1 MPQTT
6 PGDAAQLARLGQ
18 GMSRETA
25 CAAGN
30 MDASAFP
37 AWWQQQLTQ
46 RLPQLDGEQRAPVMD
61 AVTIQRDPRGVPHI
75 HARHDADLYFA
86 YGYAMAQDRLWQL
99 DYYRR
104 QAQGRLSE
112 ILGAEAQPM
121 ATGGALSALDRDI
134 VARTIGFQRIAQAQW
149 RVLEPQ
155 VRQRLEAFATGIN
168 QVRAES
174 LDNLPIEFALLD
186 YVPDPWHPADAL
198 AVWIEFQYYLTVR
211 LPVIIMPEIARHVL
225 GDGDLYQAYLQGEA
239 DDESILP
246 PGVTMPLQGAPV
258 GQTVGDPE
266 DSVGSNN
273 WVVAGQRT
281 ASGHPLLA
289 SDPHIAFNAISCW
302 YEVHLMDDAGL
313 NVAGAGYIGVPGVI
327 FGRNLDVAW
336 GVTNNI
342 CSQRDLY
349 RERTDP
355 EHPDRFWH
363 DGQWVKARTLTET
376 IEVKD
381 GDSRKLTVTFS
392 PNGPIVDH
400 LLPAVA
406 RSLGPVSLKWMGA
419 TLGPSGESR
428 RGGEI
433 GAMMQTNRARNCH
446 EFRQALQD
454 WRVPTFSLV
463 FADNQ
468 GHIGYQCTGRIPL
481 RSQWHRG
488 FREGWSA
495 DDAWQ
500 GVIPLAGMPALDDP
514 EPGWIRTANNR
525 TAHDDFPFPLSG
537 TWATGYRARR
547 IRQILEDNPQMTREA
562 CAQLQMDTLSCRAEE
577 CLPRLQ
583 TMLEDVQEARIQD
596 SLTLWADWN
605 RRMDPDTVGSTLF
618 ETFFYRWQQ
627 AVAAARFPAE
637 IASYVVDS
645 VAGLAVS
652 LLQADP
658 AGWFAP
664 GQRKATVIQ
673 ALQETWDKLAADLGP
688 DPADWQWGR
697 VHKIRLHHPLTYL
710 PIGREMLDQGG
721 QAVGGS
727 GITVCNTGMDP
738 TYMATIGA
746 NYRLVTELDAKAPV
760 LYATDAAGQSGHPG
774 SPHYCDQLSSWLE
787 GQLYALP
794 LAPSASGQTAQSRLV
809 LKPSPA

>member
-6 PGDAAQLARLGQ
+6 PSDAELLAQLGQ
-18 GMSRETA
+18 GISREAA
-25 CAAGN
+25 CAAHN
-30 MDASAFP
+30 MDPSAFD
-37 AWWQQQLTQ
+37 AWWQQQLSQ
-46 RLPQLDGEQRAPVMD
+46 RLPPLYGELPAPVVD
-61 AVTIQRDPRGVPHI
+61 SVTIQRDQRGVPHI
-75 HARHDADLYFA
+75 HASHEADLYLA

-112 ILGAEAQPM
+112 VLGADAQPM
-121 ATGGALSALDRDI
+121 ATGGAVRALDRDI

-149 RVLEPQ
+149 RVLDPQ
-155 VRQRLEAFATGIN
+155 VRQCLEAFATGIN
-168 QVRAES
+168 QVRVDS
-174 LDNLPIEFALLD
+174 LNNLPIEFALLD
-186 YVPDPWHPADAL
+186 YTPDPWHPADTL

-211 LPVIIMPEIARHVL
+211 LPVIIMPELARHVL

-246 PGVTMPLQGAPV
+246 PGLALPLPGDPV
-258 GQTVGDPE
+258 GRTVGDPE

-273 WVVAGQRT
+273 WVVSGQRT

-289 SDPHIAFNAISCW
+289 SDPHIAFNAVSCW

-355 EHPDRFWH
+355 RRPNRFWH
-363 DGQWVKARTLTET
+363 EGHWVHAKTLTET
-376 IEVKD
+376 IEVRD
-381 GDSRKLTVTFS
+381 GDPTELTVTFS

-400 LLPAVA
+400 LLPESA
-406 RSLGPVSLKWMGA
+406 RQLGPVSLKWMGA
-419 TLGPSGESR
+419 TLGPSGESQ

-446 EFRQALQD
+446 EFRRALQD

-463 FADNQ
+463 FADNL

-481 RSQWHRG
+481 RAQWHRG
-488 FREGWSA
+488 FREGGSEK
-495 DDAWQ
+495 DAWQ
-500 GVIPLAGMPALDDP
+500 GVIPFAGMPALEDP
-514 EPGWIRTANNR
+514 EQGWIRTANNR

-537 TWATGYRARR
+537 TWATGYRAQR
-547 IRQILEDNPQMTREA
+547 IRQILEDNSQMTREA
-562 CAQLQMDTLSCRAEE
+562 CAQLQMDTFSCRAEE
-577 CLPRLQ
+577 CLPALQ
-583 TMLEDVQEARIQD
+583 AMLQDIKEQRIQD
-596 SLTLWADWN
+596 SLVLWAQWN
-605 RRMDPDTVGSTLF
+605 RCMDPDTVGSTLF
-618 ETFFYRWQQ
+618 ETFFYLWQQ
-627 AVAAARFPAE
+627 AVAAARFPADT
-637 IASYVVDS
+637 AAYVADS

-652 LLQADP
+652 LLREDP
-658 AGWFAP
+658 AGWFEP

-673 ALQETWDKLAADLGP
+673 TLQETWDQLAAELGS
-688 DPADWQWGR
+688 DPANWQWGR

-710 PIGREMLDQGG
+710 PAVKELLDRGG

-727 GITVCNTGMDP
+727 GTTVCNTGMDP

-746 NYRLVTELDAKAPV
+746 NYRIVTELDAKVPV
-760 LYATDAAGQSGHPG
+760 LYSTDAAGQSGHPG
-774 SPHYCDQLSSWLE
+774 SPHYCNQLSHWLS

-794 LAPSASGQTAQSRLV
+794 LSPPTSAKTAQSSLV
-809 LKPSPA
+809 LKPASS